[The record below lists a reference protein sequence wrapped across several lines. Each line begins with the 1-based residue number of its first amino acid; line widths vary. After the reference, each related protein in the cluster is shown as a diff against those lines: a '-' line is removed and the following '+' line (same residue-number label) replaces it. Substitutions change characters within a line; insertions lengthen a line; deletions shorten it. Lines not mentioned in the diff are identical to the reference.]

1 MAVDKIILKK
11 IIVGTPV
18 KRVTSG
24 AFSIDNLSG
33 VNTDTTESDGSILA
47 YRPSTDDYEV
57 TALRGSSNI
66 TVNYDSTNLSYNF
79 GFTGGEFTGSLVP
92 DSNEVYD
99 LGTASKKWRDLYLSG
114 QTINLGTLQLKDS
127 GGKFV
132 SINDDGVKQAL
143 QISLVTNNS
152 GILAFNPQTGVA
164 TFNDSDIA
172 RTDINDTFHQGV
184 TVLNG
189 ATIDSA
195 TIVNLASSN
204 FTGSQATFDS
214 VNIGELRVLGNTVLD
229 GNLTITGTETTVN
242 TETINLADNTIV
254 LNSNATGTPTENG
267 GIEVERGDLANVDF
281 LWDEGDQQWTLGD
294 KNLATSGKILYGNV
308 YDSEGALPSASAYH
322 GMYAHVHNNGRGYVS
337 HAGNW
342 HKLIDSDTTTLQ
354 QVYNLTSNN
363 ASIVTAN
370 VTTGNITDIVNTN
383 LTGSQATFDSAT
395 IQTLQFTNLTN
406 TTSDI
411 TEGGNLYYTRARFDS
426 ALGDTTSIASIR
438 SYFAASGD
446 LTYNSSTGTFSFD
459 VEDVYTKAN
468 FDSDLGDAL
477 VGGTGIS
484 YDSSSDT
491 ISITNTGVAAATYG
505 SASHIPVFTV
515 NAQGQLDSAGTVA
528 VAGVTAFA
536 FDSSNGNLTI
546 GTADGA
552 SFVTTATLDPFS
564 TTNLAEGN
572 KLYYTRARFDS
583 ALGDATSTST
593 VRGMLS
599 AGGDL
604 SYNSSTGQFSFD
616 VEQVY
621 TKTNFDSDLGDAI
634 AGGQG
639 ITFDSGGDVI
649 SITNTGVAAA
659 TYGSSTAIPVFTVN
673 AQGQLDSAGTVSV
686 ASISSFAFD
695 SSDGDIVIG
704 TTDGSTFTTRINLSP
719 FSTSTLDEGTKLY
732 YTTSRAD
739 SDFDIRLATKTT
751 THVAEGNNLYYTT
764 ARWDAQLA
772 TKDLDNISEG
782 SANLY
787 YTTARADS
795 DAKASLLVA
804 NASGDGSLAY
814 DSATGVF
821 TYTGPSASEA
831 RAHFSAG
838 GDMTYDSS
846 TGRFSID
853 VEQVYTK
860 ANFDS
865 DFLSRLVTQIDSA
878 AITTLLSTNA
888 TITNAGIDS
897 ATITSLAN
905 TNFTGSQATIDSANI
920 GTLKFT
926 TLTNTTSDITEG
938 NRLYYTD
945 ARARNS
951 IGISDVGGDGSLAYD
966 SGTGR
971 FTYTGPS
978 ATEVR
983 AHLTANKGLSVTSG
997 GQFNIDSANVKGM
1010 FSVTDAGGDG
1020 SLSYSNGV
1028 ITYTGP
1034 SATEVRAHLS
1044 AGTGV
1049 TYSGGAIS
1057 IGQAVA
1063 TTSNVQF
1070 NNIDVD
1076 GFVDLGNTN
1085 GNPAYTK
1092 GRMFYDSDAEAL
1104 SYYPTSAND
1113 VTVNMG
1119 QEFIVKV
1126 KNVSGAQINNGSAVY
1141 ISGADSE
1148 GHPTVSLARANS
1160 ATTYKAIGLAT
1171 HNIVNNAHGFIT
1183 QLGFVNDMNT
1193 AGFTEGA
1200 TLYVSPDSAGKI
1212 TTTKPTGSDF
1222 PFTIGWVIKGDSA
1235 GAGGKTLVRPSSET
1249 FDNVRSTLDIVADR
1263 KITADSAEFNLV
1275 QMSNSEY
1282 TAAVVPTLREGNL
1295 FYMNGP
1301 DALAYQNA
1309 DVTIKL
1315 SQDDVTRVYNNSGT
1329 SIAKGKSVY
1338 VSGAS
1343 SDFPTIALA
1352 RSNAFST
1359 VQNTLGLTAHV
1370 IANGAFGFVTT
1381 RGLFGGLNTAAY
1393 SAGNR
1398 VHVSPDSAGELVT
1411 ANPVF
1416 PNYAFEIGTVL
1427 VADSAGAG
1435 GGVGGCIQIDLKS
1448 EVFETVR
1455 VDGVSRFDGNVTI
1468 AGNLNILG
1476 SESKTSVATLAVGDQ
1491 FISVQEGDTITTAL
1505 RAGDSGVNNVLFKDH
1520 YKGDD
1525 TQTYFVQI
1533 YDADSAAAGDVIRWG
1548 LDSANGGPGI
1558 GAFKHIGFDSAGGD
1572 SDWNLK
1578 TDGLTNIPLR
1588 FNITLDV
1595 GTDNGHDSGDVWKG
1609 AAAPLN
1615 EDFGFFGNY
1624 NTGSQPFTHAGMFYD
1639 ASATKFKFFDR
1650 YDLDIAG
1657 NVNTSGGN
1665 FALGDVEA
1673 ASFTGAL
1680 TGAVTGNASTAT
1692 LLQNARTIAINGD
1705 VTGTATSFNGGAD
1718 ISIAAAITAGSIIN
1732 ADIKSDAAIVDTKLA
1747 TIATAGKV
1755 NNSATTAT
1763 AANTGSAII
1772 ARDASGNFAGGTF
1785 TGEVNRDAK
1794 TTVTA
1799 GTYGSATAIPVLTID
1814 ANGFVDSAGTIGV
1827 SGITGVTYDSSNGN
1841 LTIATSGDDFVD
1853 NINLSPFT
1861 TANLAEN
1868 TNLYYTNARARASI
1882 AGRNGLAYNAST
1894 GVMDID
1900 SANVKGMF
1908 SGGTGIT
1915 YSNGAI
1921 STTDGD
1927 IVHDNLSGFV
1937 ANEHID
1943 HSGVSVTA
1951 GTGLTGGGTIAAT
1964 RTLNVIGGKGITAN
1978 ANDIQV
1984 DSANIKGMFSASGSL
1999 SYSNGAFSF
2008 TERTAAQILTALKT
2022 VDTNSSG
2029 LNADLLDG
2037 QQGTHYRINVYN
2049 NAGTLLN

>member
-1 MAVDKIILKK
+1 MSDKIIVKK
-11 IIVGTPV
+11 VVVGTPI
-18 KRVTSG
+18 KRVTAG
-24 AFSIDNLSG
+24 AFSIGNLAG
-33 VNTDTTESDGSILA
+33 VDVTATESDGSILA
-47 YRPSTDDYEV
+47 YNKLSGKWE
-57 TALRGSSNI
+57 I
-66 TVNYDSTNLSYNF
+66 TNLRTDANINLDFDSAQNKYTF
-79 GFTGGEFTGSLVP
+79 GFDNTAFTGSLIP
-92 DSNEVYD
+92 DSNEAYD
-99 LGTASKKWRDLYLSG
+99 LGSATKRFRDIYLSG
-114 QTINLGTLQLKDS
+114 NTIGLGTLSLKDS
-127 GGKFV
+127 GGDLIIVDSQNNKL
-132 SINDDGVKQAL
+132 NLG
-143 QISLVTNNS
+143 ISLSTNNTAIMS
-152 GILAFNPQTGVA
+152 FDSNAGTFV
-164 TFNDSDIA
+164 FNDSDIA
-172 RTDINDTFHQGV
+172 RTNINETFHQGV
-184 TVLNG
+184 TVVNG
-189 ATIDSA
+189 ATVDSA
-195 TIVNLASSN
+195 TITNIANSVLTGKAATLDSAAIGNLLV
-204 FTGSQATFDS
+204 T
-214 VNIGELRVLGNTVLD
+214 GNTILQ
-229 GNLTITGTETTVN
+229 GNLTITGTETVVN
-242 TETINLADNTIV
+242 TETINLADNTII
-254 LNSNATGTPTENG
+254 LNSNATGAPSQNS
-267 GIEVERGDLANVDF
+267 GIEVERGDSANKSF
-281 LWDEGDQQWTLGD
+281 LWDETNDYWTLGSES
-294 KNLATSGKILYGNV
+294 LVTTGKVLFGNM
-308 YDSEGALPSASAYH
+308 YSAEGDLPSASTYH
-322 GMYAHVHNNGRGYVS
+322 GMFAHVHGTGKGYFS
-337 HAGNW
+337 HAGAW
-342 HKLIDSDTTTLQ
+342 HKLLDETSSTT
-354 QVYNLTSNN
+354 
-363 ASIVTAN
+363 AS
-370 VTTGNITDIVNTN
+370 
-383 LTGSQATFDSAT
+383 L
-395 IQTLQFTNLTN
+395 
-406 TTSDI
+406 
-411 TEGGNLYYTRARFDS
+411 TEGSNLYYTRARFDS
-426 ALGDTTSIASIR
+426 ALGDATSTASVRGYVSGDKGLVYNSSTGVFDID
-438 SYFAASGD
+438 SANIKGMFSATGD
-446 LTYNSSTGTFSFD
+446 LTYNSSTGAFSFD
-459 VEDVYTKAN
+459 VEDVYTKVN

-505 SASHIPVFTV
+505 SATQIPVFTV

-528 VAGVTAFA
+528 VAGVT
-536 FDSSNGNLTI
+536 
-546 GTADGA
+546 
-552 SFVTTATLDPFS
+552 SFT
-564 TTNLAEGN
+564 
-572 KLYYTRARFDS
+572 
-583 ALGDATSTST
+583 
-593 VRGMLS
+593 
-599 AGGDL
+599 
-604 SYNSSTGQFSFD
+604 
-616 VEQVY
+616 
-621 TKTNFDSDLGDAI
+621 
-634 AGGQG
+634 
-639 ITFDSGGDVI
+639 
-649 SITNTGVAAA
+649 
-659 TYGSSTAIPVFTVN
+659 
-673 AQGQLDSAGTVSV
+673 
-686 ASISSFAFD
+686 FD
-695 SSDGDIVIG
+695 SSDGDISIG
-704 TTDGSTFTTRINLSP
+704 TADGATFTTRINLSP
-719 FSTSTLDEGTKLY
+719 FTTSTLTEQG
-732 YTTSRAD
+732 
-739 SDFDIRLATKTT
+739 
-751 THVAEGNNLYYTT
+751 NLYYT
-764 ARWDAQLA
+764 D
-772 TKDLDNISEG
+772 
-782 SANLY
+782 
-787 YTTARADS
+787 ARARNS
-795 DAKASLLVA
+795 QSVTDAG
-804 NASGDGSLAY
+804 GDGSLSY
-814 DSATGVF
+814 NTSTGVL
-821 TYTGPSASEA
+821 TYTGPSASET

-853 VEQVYTK
+853 VEQIYTK

-878 AITTLLSTNA
+878 GITTA
-888 TITNAGIDS
+888 TIGTLNNTTLVGSQATFDS
-897 ATITSLAN
+897 ATITTLTN
-905 TNFTGSQATIDSANI
+905 TNMVGSQATFDSANI
-920 GTLKFT
+920 TALGGITGFDATSTSTLRGLFSAGGDLTYNSSTGQYSFDVETVYTKANFDSDLGDANTAQLPEGT
-926 TLTNTTSDITEG
+926 N
-938 NRLYYTD
+938 LYYTTARSD
-945 ARARNS
+945 SDFDIRLATKTTANVTEGSNLYYTTVRSDSDFDIRLATKSTTNVSEGNNLYYTTARAD
-951 IGISDVGGDGSLAYD
+951 SDAKASLLVNDAGGDGSLAYD
-966 SGTGR
+966 SATGV

-978 ATEVR
+978 ASEVR

-1092 GRMFYDSDAEAL
+1092 GRMFYDSAAEAV

-1141 ISGADSE
+1141 ISGAELGNGD
-1148 GHPTVSLARANS
+1148 HPTVALARANS
-1160 ATTYKAIGLAT
+1160 VTTYKAIGLAT
-1171 HNIVNNAHGFIT
+1171 HDIVNNSHGFIT

-1193 AGFTEGA
+1193 AGFASGA

-1282 TAAVVPTLREGNL
+1282 TGAVVPTLREGNL

-1329 SIAKGKSVY
+1329 SIAKGKAVY

-1343 SDFPTIALA
+1343 NDFPTIALA
-1352 RSNAFST
+1352 RANAFST

-1381 RGLFGGLNTAAY
+1381 RGLFGGLNTAAF
-1393 SAGNR
+1393 SAGNS

-1411 ANPVF
+1411 AFPVF
-1416 PNYAFEIGTVL
+1416 PNYAYEIGTVL

-1435 GGVGGCIQIDLKS
+1435 GGVGGCIQVDLKA

-1476 SESKTSVATLAVGDQ
+1476 SESKTTVATLAVGDQ

-1558 GAFKHIGFDSAGGD
+1558 GAFKHVGFDSAGGD

-1578 TDGLTNIPLR
+1578 TNGLTNIPLR

-1615 EDFGFFGNY
+1615 EDFGFVGNY

-1705 VTGTATSFNGGAD
+1705 VTGTATSFNGGSS
-1718 ISIAAAITAGSIIN
+1718 ISIAAAITSDTIIN

-1772 ARDASGNFAGGTF
+1772 ARDASGNFAGGIF
-1785 TGEVNRDAK
+1785 TGEVNRDAQ

-1799 GTYGSATAIPVLTID
+1799 GIYGSATAIPVLTID
-1814 ANGFVDSAGTIGV
+1814 SNGFVDSAGTIGV

-1900 SANVKGMF
+1900 SANV
-1908 SGGTGIT
+1908 
-1915 YSNGAI
+1915 
-1921 STTDGD
+1921 
-1927 IVHDNLSGFV
+1927 
-1937 ANEHID
+1937 
-1943 HSGVSVTA
+1943 
-1951 GTGLTGGGTIAAT
+1951 
-1964 RTLNVIGGKGITAN
+1964 R
-1978 ANDIQV
+1978 
-1984 DSANIKGMFSASGSL
+1984 GMFSASGQLAYNS
-1999 SYSNGAFSF
+1999 SSGAYTFTNRSNAD
-2008 TERTAAQILTALKT
+2008 TLTAIKA
-2022 VDTNSSG
+2022 VDGASSG
-2029 LNADLLDG
+2029 LDADLLDG
-2037 QQGTHYRINVYN
+2037 QHGAHYRINVYN
-2049 NAGTLLN
+2049 NAGSLLN

>member
-1 MAVDKIILKK
+1 MADKIIVKK
-11 IIVGTPV
+11 VVVGTPI
-18 KRVTSG
+18 KRVTAG
-24 AFSIDNLSG
+24 AFSIGNLAG
-33 VNTDTTESDGSILA
+33 VDVTATESDGSILA
-47 YRPSTDDYEV
+47 YNKLSGKWET
-57 TALRGSSNI
+57 
-66 TVNYDSTNLSYNF
+66 TNLRTDANINLDFDSAQNKYTF
-79 GFTGGEFTGSLVP
+79 GFDNTAFTGSLIP
-92 DSNEVYD
+92 DSNEAYD
-99 LGTASKKWRDLYLSG
+99 LGSATKRFRDIYLSG
-114 QTINLGTLQLKDS
+114 NTIGLGTLSLKDS
-127 GGKFV
+127 GGDLIVVDSQNNKL
-132 SINDDGVKQAL
+132 NLG
-143 QISLVTNNS
+143 ISLSTNNTAIMS
-152 GILAFNPQTGVA
+152 FDSNAGSFV
-164 TFNDSDIA
+164 FNDSDIA
-172 RTDINDTFHQGV
+172 RTNINETFHQGV
-184 TVLNG
+184 TVVNG
-189 ATIDSA
+189 ATVDSA
-195 TIVNLASSN
+195 TITNIANSVLTGKAATLDSAAIGNLLV
-204 FTGSQATFDS
+204 T
-214 VNIGELRVLGNTVLD
+214 GNTILQ
-229 GNLTITGTETTVN
+229 GNLTITGTETVVN
-242 TETINLADNTIV
+242 TETINLADNTII
-254 LNSNATGTPTENG
+254 LNSNATGAPSQNS
-267 GIEVERGDLANVDF
+267 GIEVERGDSANKSF
-281 LWDEGDQQWTLGD
+281 LWDETNDYWTLGSES
-294 KNLATSGKILYGNV
+294 LVTTGKVLFGNM
-308 YDSEGALPSASAYH
+308 YSAEDDLPSASTYH
-322 GMYAHVHNNGRGYVS
+322 GMFAHVHGTGKGYFS
-337 HAGNW
+337 HAGAW
-342 HKLIDSDTTTLQ
+342 HKLLDETSSTT
-354 QVYNLTSNN
+354 
-363 ASIVTAN
+363 AS
-370 VTTGNITDIVNTN
+370 
-383 LTGSQATFDSAT
+383 L
-395 IQTLQFTNLTN
+395 
-406 TTSDI
+406 
-411 TEGGNLYYTRARFDS
+411 TEGSNLYYTRARFDS
-426 ALGDTTSIASIR
+426 ALGDATSTASVRGYVSGDKGLVYNSSTGVFDID
-438 SYFAASGD
+438 SANIKGMFSATGD
-446 LTYNSSTGTFSFD
+446 LTYNSSTGAFSFD
-459 VEDVYTKAN
+459 VEDVYTKVN

-505 SASHIPVFTV
+505 SATQIPVFTV
-515 NAQGQLDSAGTVA
+515 NAQGQLDSAGSVA
-528 VAGVTAFA
+528 VAGVT
-536 FDSSNGNLTI
+536 
-546 GTADGA
+546 
-552 SFVTTATLDPFS
+552 SFT
-564 TTNLAEGN
+564 
-572 KLYYTRARFDS
+572 
-583 ALGDATSTST
+583 
-593 VRGMLS
+593 
-599 AGGDL
+599 
-604 SYNSSTGQFSFD
+604 
-616 VEQVY
+616 
-621 TKTNFDSDLGDAI
+621 
-634 AGGQG
+634 
-639 ITFDSGGDVI
+639 
-649 SITNTGVAAA
+649 
-659 TYGSSTAIPVFTVN
+659 
-673 AQGQLDSAGTVSV
+673 
-686 ASISSFAFD
+686 FD
-695 SSDGDIVIG
+695 SSDGDISIG
-704 TTDGSTFTTRINLSP
+704 TADGATFTTRINLSP
-719 FSTSTLDEGTKLY
+719 FTTSTLTEQG
-732 YTTSRAD
+732 
-739 SDFDIRLATKTT
+739 
-751 THVAEGNNLYYTT
+751 NLYYTDVR
-764 ARWDAQLA
+764 ARNSQSVTDA
-772 TKDLDNISEG
+772 G
-782 SANLY
+782 
-787 YTTARADS
+787 
-795 DAKASLLVA
+795 
-804 NASGDGSLAY
+804 GDGSLSY
-814 DSATGVF
+814 NTSTGVL
-821 TYTGPSASEA
+821 TYTGPSASET

-853 VEQVYTK
+853 VEQIYTK

-878 AITTLLSTNA
+878 GITTA
-888 TITNAGIDS
+888 TIGTLNNTTLVGSQATFDS
-897 ATITSLAN
+897 ATITTLTN
-905 TNFTGSQATIDSANI
+905 TNMVGSQATFDSANI
-920 GTLKFT
+920 TALGGITGFDAT
-926 TLTNTTSDITEG
+926 STTSIRGLFSAGGDLTYNSSTGQYSFDVETVYTKANFDSDLGDANTAQLPEG
-938 NRLYYTD
+938 TNLYYTTARSD
-945 ARARNS
+945 SDFDIRLATKTTANVTEGSNLYYTTVRSDSDFDIRLATKSTTNVSEGNNLYYTTARAD
-951 IGISDVGGDGSLAYD
+951 SDAKASLLVNDAGGDGSLAYD
-966 SGTGR
+966 SATGV

-978 ATEVR
+978 ASEVR
-983 AHLTANKGLSVTSG
+983 AHLTANKGLSVTD
-997 GQFNIDSANVKGM
+997 GQFNIDSSNVKGM
-1010 FSVTDAGGDG
+1010 FSVTDNGGDG

-1057 IGQAVA
+1057 IGQDVG
-1063 TTSNVQF
+1063 TSA
-1070 NNIDVD
+1070 DVTFD
-1076 GFVDLGNTN
+1076 KLTVDSAIADHLDLIPQSP
-1085 GNPAYTK
+1085 NPNK
-1092 GRMFYDSDAEAL
+1092 VRGRIFYDSAEEAL
-1104 SYYPTSAND
+1104 SYYNSTAD
-1113 VTVNMG
+1113 ITVNVG
-1119 QEFIVKV
+1119 QEFLIRV
-1126 KNVSGAQINNGSAVY
+1126 KNETGATITNGSLVY
-1141 ISGADSE
+1141 VTGSIAGV
-1148 GHPTVSLARANS
+1148 PTVAPARANS
-1160 ATTYKAIGLAT
+1160 FTTYKAIGMAT
-1171 HNIVNNAHGFIT
+1171 QDIVNNSVGFVT
-1183 QLGFVNDMNT
+1183 ETGFVNDVNT
-1193 AGFTEGA
+1193 GGFTEGA
-1200 TLYVSPDSAGKI
+1200 TLYLSPDSAGVF
-1212 TTTKPTGSDF
+1212 TTTEPTGADF
-1222 PFTIGWVIKGDSA
+1222 PYTVGWVITADSSA
-1235 GAGGKTLVRPSSET
+1235 GRVLVRNSTET
-1249 FDNVRSTLDIVADR
+1249 FDNVRATHDIVADR
-1263 KITADSAEFNLV
+1263 KISADSAEFNLV

-1282 TAAVVPTLREGNL
+1282 TGAVVPTLREGNL

-1315 SQDDVTRVYNNSGT
+1315 SQDDVTRVYNNSGN
-1329 SIAKGKSVY
+1329 SIAKGKAVY

-1411 ANPVF
+1411 VNPVF

-1435 GGVGGCIQIDLKS
+1435 GGVGGCIQVDPKS

-1476 SESKTSVATLAVGDQ
+1476 SESKTTVATLAVGDQ
-1491 FISVQEGDTITTAL
+1491 FISVQEGDTITTVL
-1505 RAGDSGVNNVLFKDH
+1505 RTGDSGVNNVLFKDH

-1558 GAFKHIGFDSAGGD
+1558 GAFKHVGFDSAGGD

-1578 TDGLTNIPLR
+1578 TNGLTNIPLR

-1732 ADIKSDAAIVDTKLA
+1732 ADIKSDAAIVDTKFA

-1785 TGEVNRDAK
+1785 TGEVNRDAS

-1799 GTYGSATAIPVLTID
+1799 GIYGSATAIPVLTID
-1814 ANGFVDSAGTIGV
+1814 SNGFVDSAGTIGV

-1900 SANVKGMF
+1900 SANV
-1908 SGGTGIT
+1908 
-1915 YSNGAI
+1915 
-1921 STTDGD
+1921 
-1927 IVHDNLSGFV
+1927 
-1937 ANEHID
+1937 
-1943 HSGVSVTA
+1943 
-1951 GTGLTGGGTIAAT
+1951 
-1964 RTLNVIGGKGITAN
+1964 R
-1978 ANDIQV
+1978 
-1984 DSANIKGMFSASGSL
+1984 GMFSASGQLAYNS
-1999 SYSNGAFSF
+1999 STGAYTFTNRSNAD
-2008 TERTAAQILTALKT
+2008 TLTAIKA
-2022 VDTNSSG
+2022 VDGASSG
-2029 LNADLLDG
+2029 LDADLLDG
-2037 QQGTHYRINVYN
+2037 QHGAHYRINVYN
-2049 NAGTLLN
+2049 NAGSLLN